1 MRVKKFQAK
10 DMAEAMKMVKT
21 ELGSQAVILHSR
33 DMRKGLLGWFMG
45 GGVEVTAA
53 VDMRKNA
60 NAETT
65 PSLRPSPDNKKNTGG
80 KVDFKVSDRKEK
92 NTPPKQKTP
101 QKPPA
106 NNEDVNPLLALSQKL
121 MEENQNIKQQNTAP
135 NGKSKSSHNPQSS
148 NSQQPINNKNLEKR
162 LEDMENKISKLTS
175 LIENLAPSLASGDMP
190 SVPSRTRDIYNHL
203 LEQEVDESLA
213 LSIASQ
219 IAESTDENDD
229 VWTALKS
236 YFVSR
241 INVSPSL
248 ELDMNAKR
256 PKVIMLV
263 GPTGVGKTTT
273 LAKISAQ
280 YRYAKNAEKRPKIV
294 FITADLYRLAAV
306 EQLQKYT
313 EILGVEL
320 EVTYSAEEVRQA
332 LKKHQ
337 NANLILFDTAG
348 SCQRNL
354 PQMSTL
360 ASIVE
365 SALPTE
371 VHLVLSST
379 TKFGDLIDIVEHFK
393 NVKPNRLLFTKID
406 ESTTV
411 GPLFNT
417 LEKYKIPL
425 SYLTTG
431 QNVPEDIEPARAERI
446 AKMLMTKP
454 VVNRSITMNPNDSN
468 VNKSDSHSA
477 DSMNV
482 SEKQDSKQ
490 DNSDETKNA

>member
-21 ELGSQAVILHSR
+21 ELGAQAVILHSR

-53 VDMRKNA
+53 VDMRKNT
-60 NAETT
+60 NPEQDS
-65 PSLRPSPDNKKNTGG
+65 SLRLSSNNKKNTGS
-80 KVDFKVSDRKEK
+80 KVDFKVSDQK
-92 NTPPKQKTP
+92 NTKPPKQKTP

-121 MEENQNIKQQNTAP
+121 IEENQNIKQQNPTQ
-135 NGKSKSSHNPQSS
+135 NGKSRPSPNPQSPH
-148 NSQQPINNKNLEKR
+148 SQQPINNKNLEKR
-162 LEDMENKISKLTS
+162 LEDMENKISKLTN

-213 LSIASQ
+213 LSIATQ
-219 IAESTDENDD
+219 IAESTDEDDD

-241 INVSPSL
+241 VHVSPSL

-256 PKVIMLV
+256 PKIIMLV

-280 YRYAKNAEKRPKIV
+280 YRYSKNAEKRPKIV

-365 SALPTE
+365 SAQPTE

-431 QNVPEDIEPARAERI
+431 QNVPEDIEPARADRI

-454 VVNRSITMNPNDSN
+454 VVNRSISMNPNDSN
-468 VNKSDSHSA
+468 VNKSESRSS